1 MIKPRLWPRIEFF
14 SSGGQESRRLCV
26 IQQQSFMVK
35 SMVFPV
41 VMYGCES
48 WTIKKVEQRR
58 NWCFWTVV
66 LEKILESPLDCK
78 EIKPASPKE
87 NQPWILFGNTDA
99 EGEAP
104 VLWRLTQ
111 RADSLEKALKL
122 GKIEGRRRGWQR
134 MRWMDG
140 ITVSMDMILGKL
152 WEMVRDREAWRAA
165 VHGVSKSRTQLGD
178 WTTTKCN
185 EGTIP
190 VFLLHYVVN
199 AWVYIYVLF
208 HLFVTV
214 TKL

>member
-1 MIKPRLWPRIEFF
+1 MTNLDCAKKQRLHFTDKGPHSQGYGL
-14 SSGGQESRRLCV
+14 SSSHVWMWELEHKEAEYQRTDGFELW
-26 IQQQSFMVK
+26 
-35 SMVFPV
+35 
-41 VMYGCES
+41 S
-48 WTIKKVEQRR
+48 WRKTI
-58 NWCFWTVV
+58 
-66 LEKILESPLDCK
+66 ESPLDCE
-78 EIKPASPKE
+78 EIKPASPEE

-104 VLWRLTQ
+104 VLWRLMQ